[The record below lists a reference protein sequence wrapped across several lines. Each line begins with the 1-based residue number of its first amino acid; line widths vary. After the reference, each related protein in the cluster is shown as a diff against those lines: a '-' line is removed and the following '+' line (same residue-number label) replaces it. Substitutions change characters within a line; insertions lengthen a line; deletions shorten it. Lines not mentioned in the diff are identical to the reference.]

1 MAGMHETL
9 TECEALEP
17 SGAERLMAA
26 DKPVVA
32 VLYKDDLPPGMA
44 DVEAAAEVRY
54 ATADQ
59 LAEALDGAQVLLLW
73 DFFSSALEDAW
84 HAAGSL
90 EWIHVAA
97 AGVDKLLFED
107 LRESGVVVT
116 NARGIFDRPMAE
128 FVLTGMLAFA
138 KNLPG
143 LLSLQRERT
152 WQHRETERLESG
164 RALIV
169 GTGAI
174 GREIARVLKAVGLR
188 VAGAGRTARSGDPDF
203 GEVYASSELADVV
216 DGFDWVVMVAPLTE
230 QTRHLVD
237 ASVLKAMKPTARL
250 INVGRGASV
259 DTEAL
264 VEALQSGAI
273 AGAALDV
280 FEVEPLPADH
290 PLWAMDNVI
299 ISPHLSGDA
308 RGWLP
313 QLAGQFADNFGRY
326 VRQQPLENVI
336 DKKLGFAAPSST
348 S

>member
-9 TECEALEP
+9 TEREALEP

-59 LAEALDGAQVLLLW
+59 LAEALEGAQVLLLW
-73 DFFSSALEDAW
+73 DFFSSALEEAW

-128 FVLTGMLAFA
+128 FVLTAMLAFA

-152 WQHRETERLESG
+152 WQHQG
-164 RALIV
+164 NRA
-169 GTGAI
+169 
-174 GREIARVLKAVGLR
+174 
-188 VAGAGRTARSGDPDF
+188 AGIRPC
-203 GEVYASSELADVV
+203 ADR
-216 DGFDWVVMVAPLTE
+216 
-230 QTRHLVD
+230 RH
-237 ASVLKAMKPTARL
+237 
-250 INVGRGASV
+250 RGHRPR
-259 DTEAL
+259 DC
-264 VEALQSGAI
+264 
-273 AGAALDV
+273 
-280 FEVEPLPADH
+280 PRP
-290 PLWAMDNVI
+290 
-299 ISPHLSGDA
+299 
-308 RGWLP
+308 
-313 QLAGQFADNFGRY
+313 
-326 VRQQPLENVI
+326 
-336 DKKLGFAAPSST
+336 
-348 S
+348 

>member
-1 MAGMHETL
+1 MHETL
-9 TECEALEP
+9 TERKALEP
-17 SGAERLMAA
+17 LGAATVTAA
-26 DKPVVA
+26 GKPVVV
-32 VLYKDDLPPGMA
+32 VLYKDTLPPGMA

-54 ATADQ
+54 ATSDQ

-73 DFFSSALEDAW
+73 DFFSAALEDAW
-84 HAAGSL
+84 SAAGSL

-107 LRESGVVVT
+107 LRESGVLVT
-116 NARGIFDRPMAE
+116 NARGIFDRPMTE
-128 FVLTGMLAFA
+128 FVLAVMLAFA

-143 LLSLQRERT
+143 LLSLQRERS
-152 WQHRETERLESG
+152 WQHRETERLESSH
-164 RALIV
+164 ALIV

-188 VAGAGRTARSGDPDF
+188 VSGAGRTARSGDPDF
-203 GEVYASSELADVV
+203 GEVYASSELAAVV
-216 DGFDWVVMVAPLTE
+216 DGFDWLVVVAPLTA

-237 ASVLKAMKPTARL
+237 APVLKAMKPTARL

-264 VEALQSGAI
+264 VEALQAGDI

-280 FEVEPLPADH
+280 FEVEPLPAGH
-290 PLWAMDNVI
+290 PLWAMDNVM
-299 ISPHLSGDA
+299 ISPHLSGDS

-336 DKKLGFAAPSST
+336 DKKLGFAAPS
-348 S
+348 

>member
-1 MAGMHETL
+1 MQETL
-9 TECEALEP
+9 TERQALEAGDGETQP
-17 SGAERLMAA
+17 MTG

-32 VLYKDDLPPGMA
+32 VLYKDNLPPGMEH
-44 DVEAAAEVRY
+44 VEAAAEVRY

-59 LAEALDGAQVLLLW
+59 LAEALEGAQVLLLW

-90 EWIHVAA
+90 EWIHVVA
-97 AGVDKLLFED
+97 AGVDKLLFDD

-128 FVLTGMLAFA
+128 FVLAGMLAFA

-152 WQHRETERLESG
+152 WQHSETERLESS

-169 GTGAI
+169 GTGSI
-174 GREIARVLKAVGLR
+174 GREIARVLKAMGLH
-188 VAGAGRTARSGDPDF
+188 VAGAGRTARSGDEDF
-203 GEVYASSELADVV
+203 GEIYASSELADVV
-216 DGFDWVVMVAPLTE
+216 DGFDWVVMVAPLTQE
-230 QTRHLVD
+230 TRHLID

-264 VEALQSGAI
+264 VEALQEGAI

-280 FEVEPLPADH
+280 FDVEPLPADH
-290 PLWAMDNVI
+290 PLWSMDNVI

-313 QLAGQFADNFGRY
+313 QLAGQFANNFGRY

-336 DKKLGFAAPSST
+336 DKKLGFAAPS
-348 S
+348 

>member
-1 MAGMHETL
+1 
-9 TECEALEP
+9 
-17 SGAERLMAA
+17 MAA
-26 DKPVVA
+26 VAKPVVA
-32 VLYKDDLPPGMA
+32 VLYKDHLPPGME

-59 LAEALDGAQVLLLW
+59 LAEALDGAQVLFLW

-97 AGVDKLLFED
+97 AGVDKLLFQD
-107 LRESGVVVT
+107 LRDSGVVVT
-116 NARGIFDRPMAE
+116 NARGIFDRPIAE
-128 FVLTGMLAFA
+128 FVLAGMLAFA
-138 KNLPG
+138 KDLPG

-174 GREIARVLKAVGLR
+174 GREIARVLKALGLQ
-188 VAGAGRTARSGDPDF
+188 VAGAGRTARSDDVDF
-203 GEVYASSELADVV
+203 GDVYASSELAAVV
-216 DGFDWVVMVAPLTE
+216 GDFDWVVMVAPLTE
-230 QTRHLVD
+230 ETMHLVD
-237 ASVLKAMKPTARL
+237 AAVLQAMKPTARL
-250 INVGRGASV
+250 VNVGRGACV
-259 DTEAL
+259 DTDAL
-264 VEALQSGAI
+264 VAALQSGAI

-280 FEVEPLPADH
+280 FETEPLPADH
-290 PLWAMDNVI
+290 ALWAMDNVI

-313 QLAGQFADNFGRY
+313 QLAGQFADNFDRY
-326 VRQQPLENVI
+326 IRQQPLENMI
-336 DKKLGFAAPSST
+336 DKTLGFAAPAES
-348 S
+348 

>member
-9 TECEALEP
+9 TEREALEP

-32 VLYKDDLPPGMA
+32 VLYKDNLPPGMA

-73 DFFSSALEDAW
+73 DFFSSALEEAW

-188 VAGAGRTARSGDPDF
+188 VAAAGRTARSGDPDF

-230 QTRHLVD
+230 QTG
-237 ASVLKAMKPTARL
+237 
-250 INVGRGASV
+250 I
-259 DTEAL
+259 
-264 VEALQSGAI
+264 
-273 AGAALDV
+273 
-280 FEVEPLPADH
+280 
-290 PLWAMDNVI
+290 W
-299 ISPHLSGDA
+299 
-308 RGWLP
+308 
-313 QLAGQFADNFGRY
+313 
-326 VRQQPLENVI
+326 
-336 DKKLGFAAPSST
+336 ST
-348 S
+348 RPC

>member
-1 MAGMHETL
+1 MAEMQETL
-9 TECEALEP
+9 TERQALRASDRETAP
-17 SGAERLMAA
+17 ATT

-32 VLYKDDLPPGMA
+32 VLYKDHLPPGME

-59 LAEALDGAQVLLLW
+59 LAEALEGAQVLLLW

-90 EWIHVAA
+90 EWIHVVA
-97 AGVDKLLFED
+97 AGVDKLLFDD

-128 FVLTGMLAFA
+128 FVLAGMLAFA

-143 LLSLQRERT
+143 LLSLQREQT
-152 WQHRETERLESG
+152 WQHRETERLESS

-169 GTGAI
+169 GTGSI
-174 GREIARVLKAVGLR
+174 GREIARVLKAMGLH
-188 VAGAGRTARSGDPDF
+188 VAGSGRTARSGDEDL
-203 GEVYASSELADVV
+203 GEIYASSELADVV
-216 DGFDWVVMVAPLTE
+216 GGFDWVVMVAPLTE
-230 QTRHLVD
+230 QTRHLID
-237 ASVLKAMKPTARL
+237 ASVLKAMKPSARL

-259 DTEAL
+259 DTQAL
-264 VEALQSGAI
+264 VEALRAGAI

-280 FEVEPLPADH
+280 FEIEPLPADH
-290 PLWAMDNVI
+290 PLWSMDNVI

-336 DKKLGFAAPSST
+336 DKKLGFAAPS
-348 S
+348 

>member
-1 MAGMHETL
+1 
-9 TECEALEP
+9 
-17 SGAERLMAA
+17 MAA
-26 DKPVVA
+26 TARPVVA
-32 VLYKDDLPPGMA
+32 VLYKDTLPPGME

-54 ATADQ
+54 ATADR
-59 LAEALDGAQVLLLW
+59 LAEALDGAQVLFLW
-73 DFFSSALEDAW
+73 DFFSSALEDVW
-84 HAAGSL
+84 HAAGTL

-97 AGVDKLLFED
+97 AGVDKLLFGD

-116 NARGIFDRPMAE
+116 NARGIFDRPIAE

-138 KNLPG
+138 KDLPG

-164 RALIV
+164 RALII

-203 GEVYASSELADVV
+203 GEVYASSELATVAGD
-216 DGFDWVVMVAPLTE
+216 FDWLVVVAPLTD
-230 QTRHLVD
+230 QTRHLIN
-237 ASVLKAMKPTARL
+237 APVLEAMKPTARL

-259 DTEAL
+259 DTDAL
-264 VEALQSGAI
+264 VRALQAGSI

-280 FEVEPLPADH
+280 FEVEPLPEDH
-290 PLWAMDNVI
+290 PLWEMDNVI

-308 RGWLP
+308 QGWLP
-313 QLAGQFADNFGRY
+313 QLAEQFADNFARY
-326 VRQQPLENVI
+326 LAEQPLENVI
-336 DKKLGFAAPSST
+336 DKKLGFAAPA
-348 S
+348 

>member
-1 MAGMHETL
+1 
-9 TECEALEP
+9 
-17 SGAERLMAA
+17 MAA
-26 DKPVVA
+26 VAKPVVA
-32 VLYKDDLPPGMA
+32 VLYKDHLPPGME

-59 LAEALDGAQVLLLW
+59 LAEALDGAQVLFLW

-97 AGVDKLLFED
+97 AGVDKLLFQD
-107 LRESGVVVT
+107 LRDSGVVVT
-116 NARGIFDRPMAE
+116 NARGIFDRPIAE
-128 FVLTGMLAFA
+128 FVLAGMLAFA
-138 KNLPG
+138 KDLPG

-174 GREIARVLKAVGLR
+174 GREIARVLKALGLQ
-188 VAGAGRTARSGDPDF
+188 VAGAGRTARSDDADF
-203 GEVYASSELADVV
+203 GDVYASSELAAVV
-216 DGFDWVVMVAPLTE
+216 GDFDWVVMVAPLTE
-230 QTRHLVD
+230 ETMHLVD
-237 ASVLKAMKPTARL
+237 AAVLQAMKPTARL
-250 INVGRGASV
+250 VNVGRGACV
-259 DTEAL
+259 DTDAL
-264 VEALQSGAI
+264 VAALQSGAI

-280 FEVEPLPADH
+280 FETEPLPADH
-290 PLWAMDNVI
+290 ALWAMDNVI

-313 QLAGQFADNFGRY
+313 QLAGQFADNFDRY
-326 VRQQPLENVI
+326 IRQQPLENMI
-336 DKKLGFAAPSST
+336 DKTLGFAAPAES
-348 S
+348 